1 MRNPLPDPLNQ
12 IRLANLDVLIGKM
25 TQWDFAQLVG
35 MSQSAINHFKRERSP
50 MGRNS
55 CLRIERAL
63 GLAEGAMDK
72 EGGVSPLTDAQ
83 RGGLPD
89 SPRAPRA
96 PDRAPPQDAPESYSL
111 SVVASNPMHYAVI
124 DAFVKL
130 VQSGRLSDER
140 CSQMLAQFTVMR
152 SNGARPRS
160 DEMDS
165 LLARLAVNEFKV
177 VYAGD
182 GGREQAV
189 ERLENEFG
197 PAVAASF
204 QRHLAD
210 VRSLPTAARDDMPHP
225 GK

>member
-1 MRNPLPDPLNQ
+1 
-12 IRLANLDVLIGKM
+12 
-25 TQWDFAQLVG
+25 
-35 MSQSAINHFKRERSP
+35 

-55 CLRIERAL
+55 CARIEKAL
-63 GLAEGAMDK
+63 GLADGAMDN
-72 EGGVSPLTDAQ
+72 EGGVSPLTAFQ
-83 RGGLPD
+83 KEHLPD
-89 SPRAPRA
+89 SETGPRTS
-96 PDRAPPQDAPESYSL
+96 DRPQSAVVSQGYSL
-111 SVVASNPMHYAVI
+111 RVEASSPMHYAVI

-130 VQSGRLSDER
+130 VQSGLLSDER
-140 CSQMLAQFTVMR
+140 CSQMLTQFTVMR
-152 SNGARPRS
+152 SGGARPRS

-165 LLARLAVNEFKV
+165 LLARLAVNEFRV

-197 PAVAASF
+197 PAIAASF

-210 VRSLPTAARDDMPHP
+210 VRSFPAGARDEAPQRL